1 MNSDAT
7 GKSGS
12 QRRIGRS
19 IFAVVIGILV
29 GIFLS
34 VGTDLGLHAIGVVPS
49 LTERWPDHLLAV
61 ATAYRTLYGV
71 IASYIV
77 GRLAPRRPMLHALIG
92 GFLGLFVNSAAAIA
106 SWNTNLGPHWY
117 PLALA
122 VLSVPPAW
130 LGGKICEMQRLSP
143 SAATPIS

>member
-7 GKSGS
+7 GKGGS

-34 VGTDLGLHAIGVVPS
+34 VGTDVGLHAIGVAPS
-49 LTERWPDHLLAV
+49 LTERWPDHLLML

-77 GRLAPRRPMLHALIG
+77 ARLAPRRPMLHALIG
-92 GFLGLFVNSAAAIA
+92 GFLGLVVNSAAAIA
-106 SWNTNLGPHWY
+106 SWNSSFGPRWY

-130 LGGKICEMQRLSP
+130 LGGKICEMQRRSQ
-143 SAATPIS
+143 SAATTIS